1 MCDRQKAYNNSKPI
15 HKYHYGAEKNFVHAN
30 VCKIFFLA
38 RDTDTFRSL
47 RIIII
52 SEVFSFFEPHSRP
65 PYILKKCTIDDSLP
79 ADQVVEHQAELVD
92 KRSKI
97 TCTLENRT
105 KTKQVVYLTPSGLYP
120 TIEGSIV
127 YEGRREERLRLS
139 PWLNI
144 CRSVVHKIQ
153 SLPACWT
160 RKDREVQRF
169 E

>member
-1 MCDRQKAYNNSKPI
+1 MRLCHDEQTCSICGRENDASATMCDRQKAYNNSKPI

-105 KTKQVVYLTPSGLYP
+105 KTKQVVYLTPQGYIRRSRVPLYMRGD
-120 TIEGSIV
+120 E
-127 YEGRREERLRLS
+127 
-139 PWLNI
+139 
-144 CRSVVHKIQ
+144 K
-153 SLPACWT
+153 
-160 RKDREVQRF
+160 KDCVSARG
-169 E
+169 